1 MSALEEFVSIS
12 TEELNQFIE
21 DIDYDAVREAAKMI
35 IDAKKR
41 GNRLHIT
48 GIGKPAHVANYIAS
62 LLSSTGTPTYYL
74 HGTEAVHGSSG
85 QLVEG
90 DIVICISNSGETA
103 ELKNTVFAIK
113 NNGAKIISVTRN
125 AQSWLGKQGDLCLVA
140 RVEREGGPLNRAP
153 RDSVLAEIMLLQ
165 CLSVVLQ
172 EDAGITPEDYVR
184 RHPGGA
190 LGKLRDNEK

>member
-21 DIDYDAVREAAKMI
+21 NIDYDAVMEAAKMI

-125 AQSWLGKQGDLCLVA
+125 VESWLGKQGDLCLIA
-140 RVEREGGPLNRAP
+140 RVEKEGGPLNRAP
-153 RDSVLAEIMLLQ
+153 RDSVLAEILLLQ